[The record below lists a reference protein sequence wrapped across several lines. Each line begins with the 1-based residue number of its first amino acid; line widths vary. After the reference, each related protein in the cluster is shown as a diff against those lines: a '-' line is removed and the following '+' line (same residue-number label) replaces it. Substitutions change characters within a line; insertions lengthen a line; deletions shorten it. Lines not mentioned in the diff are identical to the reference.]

1 MNTLPENCPSAR
13 SAARRPGYLLIAMGL
28 LGAIAVLLALN
39 IATGTVTIPLRDVL
53 DVLLGGGE
61 GSITEVIVLEK
72 RLPEAV
78 TALVAGGAL
87 GVCGLMMQTLFR
99 NPLADPSILGI
110 SSGASL
116 AVALITFCASLFGLS
131 LVVSPLWQ
139 ILAALAGSTAVLVFL
154 LAVSRRMVG
163 NTALLITGIMVG
175 YLASALV
182 SVLQFSGNK
191 DANFAFILWSQG
203 SFSRAMTDGFFY
215 IFLAVCIVGVAASFL
230 LIRTFNA
237 LLLGENYARNL
248 GIDIPRARRAIILL
262 SALLTGAVTAYC
274 GPIAF
279 VGLAVPHI
287 VRYTTRSADRRV
299 LLPLTVLAGA
309 AITLLCA
316 LISKQA
322 IFGYMLPINAVTSLI
337 GAPIVILAVLKNSTA
352 KN

>member
-1 MNTLPENCPSAR
+1 MKGPTRYSVI
-13 SAARRPGYLLIAMGL
+13 AAALM
-28 LGAIAVLLALN
+28 GAIVVLFAVNVAFGSVSIPMSDVLN
-39 IATGTVTIPLRDVL
+39 ILTGGAGDDPILR
-53 DVLLGGGE
+53 
-61 GSITEVIVLEK
+61 VIVLEK

-78 TALVAGGAL
+78 TALVAGSTLA
-87 GVCGLMMQTLFR
+87 VCGLMMQTLFR

-116 AVALITFCASLFGLS
+116 AVAFITFCAGLFGFS
-131 LVVSPLWQ
+131 LVIDPLWQ
-139 ILAALAGSTAVLVFL
+139 ILAALAGSAAVLLFL

-163 NTALLITGIMVG
+163 NTSLLITGIMVG

-191 DANFAFILWSQG
+191 DANFAFIMWSQG
-203 SFSRAMTDGFFY
+203 SFSRAMADGFFY
-215 IFLAVCIVGVAASFL
+215 IFLAVCAAGITASFF

-248 GIDIPRARRAIILL
+248 GINIPRSRTAIILL

-287 VRYTTRSADRRV
+287 VRYLTGSADRRV
-299 LLPLTVLAGA
+299 LMPLTVLAGA
-309 AITLLCA
+309 VITLGCA
-316 LISKQA
+316 ILSKQA
-322 IFGYMLPINAVTSLI
+322 VFGYMLPINAVTSLI
-337 GAPIVILAVLKNSTA
+337 GAPIVILAILKNATV